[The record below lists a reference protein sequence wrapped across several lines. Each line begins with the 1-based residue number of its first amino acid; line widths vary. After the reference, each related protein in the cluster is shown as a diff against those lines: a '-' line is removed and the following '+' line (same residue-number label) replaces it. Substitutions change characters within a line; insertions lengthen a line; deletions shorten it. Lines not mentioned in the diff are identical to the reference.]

1 MKKNLDA
8 LLKQALTPTQKP
20 DARLNQNILRQVKET
35 NSMDMKK
42 ARRIPAAAL
51 AAVFVLGAGSVTSY
65 ASWKYLAPDK
75 ITQTLHDGKLTNAFQ
90 SKDAVSI
97 NESQTM
103 GGYRVTLLG
112 IVSGKD
118 ISQEEMHSNG
128 KLMDDRTYCVT
139 AIENADGTPMPD
151 TSEDAYSDLSF
162 CISPLIQ
169 GYDPAQYNIFLM
181 NGGYTEFTEDG
192 VLYRLTGCDNV
203 EVFADHQ
210 LYLCVSDG
218 TFYKREAYNYDEV
231 TGEISRNEDY
241 DGLNILFRLPID
253 PSRADPEAAAEYL
266 KSLEEE
272 QENGA
277 DLEDGRILE
286 DPQDQAMLDQMDAWM
301 ALITPENIDE
311 YATRLEDTVQVL
323 TPDKEGYMS
332 YDYEVKGRSSGSG
345 SFLKDWYFEDDEP
358 GMSEHFGFSHSE
370 NGLDSLVIETFTKN
384 ADGTVTFAIYIPKES
399 EKVIDKPQETK

>member
-1 MKKNLDA
+1 MKKNIDV

-20 DARLNQNILRQVKET
+20 DVRLNQNILRQVKET
-35 NSMDMKK
+35 NSMEMKK

-51 AAVFVLGAGSVTSY
+51 AAVLVLGAGSVTAY

-75 ITQTLHDGKLTNAFQ
+75 ITQTLHDGKLTNAFR
-90 SKDAVSI
+90 SKDAVRI

-118 ISQEEMHSNG
+118 ISKEDRHSNG

-169 GYDPAQYNIFLM
+169 GYDPAEYNVFLM
-181 NGGYTEFTEDG
+181 NGGYTEFVEDG
-192 VLYRLTGCDNV
+192 VLYRLTACDNV

-218 TFYKREAYNYDEV
+218 TFYKREAYDYDEA

-253 PSRADPEAAAEYL
+253 ASKADPEAAAEYL
-266 KSLEEE
+266 KNLEEE

-277 DLEDGRILE
+277 DPQEESNPEDAQLRAVSE
-286 DPQDQAMLDQMDAWM
+286 MMDAWM
-301 ALITPENIDE
+301 EQITPDNIDK
-311 YATRLEDTVQVL
+311 YATCVEDTVQIL
-323 TPDKEGYMS
+323 TPDSKGYLN
-332 YDYEVKGRSSGSG
+332 YDYHVEGRSSGSG
-345 SFLKDWYFEDDEP
+345 SFLKDWYFEDDEA
-358 GMSEHFGFSHSE
+358 GMSKHFGFSHSE
-370 NGLDSLVIETFTKN
+370 DGFDSLVIETFTKN
-384 ADGTVTFAIYIPKES
+384 ADGTVTFAVYIPKDG
-399 EKVIDKPQETK
+399 EKVIDKPEETK